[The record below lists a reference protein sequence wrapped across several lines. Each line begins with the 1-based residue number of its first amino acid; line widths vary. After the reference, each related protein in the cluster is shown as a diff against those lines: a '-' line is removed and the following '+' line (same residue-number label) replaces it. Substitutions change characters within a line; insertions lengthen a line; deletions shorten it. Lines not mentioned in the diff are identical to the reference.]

1 MTQSTDRQNLTGNLT
16 ENQAENRAGIQT
28 ESRIAR
34 RTAAAE
40 LSVPPDAAALRV
52 EIRARMLKRRREMPA
67 AARQAASA
75 GIQEALI
82 RHTLFAQASGIL
94 TYRGTAPEVETEA
107 LMDAALL
114 LGKRLYLPC
123 AFRGGV
129 MRFYELRRGDRL
141 VPGIFGIEEP
151 VPDASRELI
160 PARLSPKERDSL
172 LVVMPGVA
180 FDRQRNRLGYGGGYY
195 DRFLAENPLLRTVAL
210 SYDCQLSEETIPPL
224 GTDIRPQLIITEKG
238 TIL

>member
-1 MTQSTDRQNLTGNLT
+1 
-16 ENQAENRAGIQT
+16 
-28 ESRIAR
+28 
-34 RTAAAE
+34 
-40 LSVPPDAAALRV
+40 
-52 EIRARMLKRRREMPA
+52 MPA
-67 AARQAASA
+67 AARQTASTE
-75 GIQEALI
+75 IQETLI

-107 LMDAALL
+107 LMEASLL

-141 VPGIFGIEEP
+141 VPGVFGIEEP
-151 VPDASRELI
+151 VPDAERELI

-180 FDRQRNRLGYGGGYY
+180 FDRRRNRLGYGGGYY
-195 DRFLAENPLLRTVAL
+195 DRFLAGNPLLRTVAL
-210 SYDCQLSEETIPPL
+210 SYDCQLSEEPIPPL
-224 GTDIRPQLIITEKG
+224 GTDIRPQLIITEKE